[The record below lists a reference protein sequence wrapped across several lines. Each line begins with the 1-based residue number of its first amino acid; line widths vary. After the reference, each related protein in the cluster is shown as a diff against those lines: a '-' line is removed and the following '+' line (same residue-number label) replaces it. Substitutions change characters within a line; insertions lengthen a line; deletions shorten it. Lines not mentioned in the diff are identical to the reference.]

1 MGSSPQIKK
10 IISTVLTFRLEK
22 NHFSS
27 YCLQYYFYLSWDC
40 KKLQKTS
47 NQNVYFLEGGV
58 SVAKSCFEE
67 TENSNLYEKLGKNQG
82 F

>member
-1 MGSSPQIKK
+1 METHK
-10 IISTVLTFRLEK
+10 LR
-22 NHFSS
+22 
-27 YCLQYYFYLSWDC
+27 
-40 KKLQKTS
+40 KLQKTS